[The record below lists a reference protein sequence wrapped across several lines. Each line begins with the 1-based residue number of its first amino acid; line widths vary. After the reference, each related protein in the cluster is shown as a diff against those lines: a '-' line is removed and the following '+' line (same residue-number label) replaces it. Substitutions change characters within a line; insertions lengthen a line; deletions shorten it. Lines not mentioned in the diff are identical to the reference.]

1 MFPSLTN
8 MSLYRYRA
16 YNATGQTVSGALEA
30 DSLTTLE
37 ARLRAAGSWLIDAR
51 EGGSTEAMADS
62 EVVNVTVKRNEL
74 INFFVQM
81 SLLLKAGVTLPNG
94 LDRLADDDR
103 ESRMG
108 EVIAGLRDQVAI
120 GTPLNAS
127 MGKYPRI
134 FSRHVTSMVEAGEV
148 SGRLPEVFESL
159 SAYYEWLDQLTG
171 DIRQALIYPV
181 MVMTAALSLI
191 LLLFTFVVPQ
201 FVKLLIELHLKIPVL
216 TQIVMAISNALLGGW
231 PVLLAV
237 VIGGPIALKLALRN
251 ESFARAFDFGLMK
264 IPIFGP
270 LVAMFALSRFAS
282 NLAML
287 YKSGITLVRG
297 LEICR
302 HLVGNH
308 AIAHALTEVHRGVLE
323 GTPLHKSLA
332 QHDLF
337 PKMLV
342 TMIAT
347 GETSGSLD
355 FALQS
360 VADYYNKIIPR
371 RIKIVFSIFDPVMMV
386 SLIGVVGVVALAVVL
401 PILQLWDAK

>member
-1 MFPSLTN
+1 

-16 YNATGQTVSGALEA
+16 YNSTGQTVSGALEA
-30 DSLTTLE
+30 DSLMTLE
-37 ARLRAAGSWLIDAR
+37 SRLRSAGSWLIDAR
-51 EGGSTEAMADS
+51 EAGSTDVVGDS
-62 EVVNVTVKRNEL
+62 EIHYTKVKRRDL

-94 LDRLADDDR
+94 LDRMAEDS
-103 ESRMG
+103 EKTVIG

-120 GTPLNAS
+120 GTPLNLTMA
-127 MGKYPRI
+127 KYPRV
-134 FSRHVTSMVEAGEV
+134 FSRHVTSMIEAGEV

-171 DIRQALIYPV
+171 DIRQALIYPL
-181 MVMTAALSLI
+181 MVMTAALSLV
-191 LLLFTFVVPQ
+191 LMLFTFVVPK
-201 FVKLLIELHLKIPVL
+201 FVGLLSELHLKIPLL
-216 TQIVMAISNALLGGW
+216 TQIVMAISTVLLRGW

-237 VIGGPIALKLALRN
+237 FIGGPIALRLALRN
-251 ESFARAFDFGLMK
+251 EKFARGFDRAIMD

-270 LVAMFALSRFAS
+270 LIAMFAFSRFAS

-287 YKSGITLVRG
+287 YRSGITMLRG

-302 HLVGNH
+302 DLVGNH
-308 AIAHALTEVHRGVLE
+308 AVAHAIDDVHRGVLE
-323 GTPLHKSLA
+323 GTPLHRCLA
-332 QHDLF
+332 LHELF
-337 PKMLV
+337 PKTMV

-355 FALQS
+355 TALQS
-360 VADYYNKIIPR
+360 ISDYYNKIIPR
-371 RIKIVFSIFDPVMMV
+371 RIKMVFSIFDPVMMV
-386 SLIGVVGVVALAVVL
+386 SLIAVVGVVALSVVL